1 MTPFLKSNSAIAMLS
16 FLLIICSGSFHEAEA
31 KSNHL
36 SPIYNALYNR
46 NYPEVIK
53 QAERLKAR
61 YPNDHTLYYLQGY
74 AYIQTNNDISAL
86 NCFSRAISLNRNKGD
101 VHNWRAVM
109 YQRAGRYKEALDD
122 LNIAINDQ
130 NTPIQLGEL
139 DKLRG
144 YNPSPEFHHPRMYF
158 YRASTNKSL
167 RRYTE
172 AMSDINRAFDLS
184 PKAFPIFPIYF
195 STRGDINF
203 LTHHY
208 ALAYDDYQKAVN
220 MDQKMTAAWSSM
232 GHCALYLGNYT
243 GAITNFKK
251 ALELD
256 PGITGALRDLGLAY
270 LLNGEYDKA
279 LESMGRGVFK
289 NPDEMSYY
297 NLAFLHHL
305 KGNQGLALKFFKKS
319 QELYPTILGLG
330 SIFVDNTPASS
341 PTKIFFQ
348 EQLTTAKMYL
358 GAQKTPAAITT
369 EKQKPSLKIT
379 DLSLEPDPV
388 KVNKPFDIVADF
400 KIDIP
405 DGKKQIPI
413 LLYFTISQ
421 NNKILFKSD
430 TYTIN
435 ADNSKVSNW
444 TRQMNPVSA
453 KGVYTIKVFVSHK
466 ELLTEKTI
474 KLIIN

>member
-1 MTPFLKSNSAIAMLS
+1 
-16 FLLIICSGSFHEAEA
+16 
-31 KSNHL
+31 
-36 SPIYNALYNR
+36 
-46 NYPEVIK
+46 
-53 QAERLKAR
+53 
-61 YPNDHTLYYLQGY
+61 
-74 AYIQTNNDISAL
+74 
-86 NCFSRAISLNRNKGD
+86 
-101 VHNWRAVM
+101 
-109 YQRAGRYKEALDD
+109 
-122 LNIAINDQ
+122 
-130 NTPIQLGEL
+130 
-139 DKLRG
+139 
-144 YNPSPEFHHPRMYF
+144 
-158 YRASTNKSL
+158 
-167 RRYTE
+167 
-172 AMSDINRAFDLS
+172 
-184 PKAFPIFPIYF
+184 
-195 STRGDINF
+195 
-203 LTHHY
+203 
-208 ALAYDDYQKAVN
+208 
-220 MDQKMTAAWSSM
+220 M

-256 PGITGALRDLGLAY
+256 PEITGALRDLGLAY

-279 LESMGRGVFK
+279 LENMGRGVFK

-341 PTKIFFQ
+341 PTKKFFQ

-388 KVNKPFDIVADF
+388 KGNKPFDIVADF

-453 KGVYTIKVFVSHK
+453 KGVYIIKVFVSHK
-466 ELLTEKTI
+466 KLLTEKTI